1 MYSIHIGGLYMRK
14 MILFTIIMISF
25 LAFSGCKKEEIFIN
39 TDDITT
45 NTMLVKRDG
54 SIYATIVEDFDK
66 SYYNLTELNEFVAKE
81 VDEYN
86 QRIGSEEVTIEG
98 LELKN
103 NKVILIIKY
112 SKMAHYSAFNDM
124 PAAYFSASTENVA
137 LELPD
142 EYVSAKKDT
151 VVDKAK
157 AMKKGKNKVLVLYEP
172 YEIIVEGNI
181 KFYSNNVTLLEE
193 NKVSNNNDDMTVVIY
208 RP

>member
-1 MYSIHIGGLYMRK
+1 
-14 MILFTIIMISF
+14 
-25 LAFSGCKKEEIFIN
+25 
-39 TDDITT
+39 
-45 NTMLVKRDG
+45 
-54 SIYATIVEDFDK
+54 
-66 SYYNLTELNEFVAKE
+66 
-81 VDEYN
+81 
-86 QRIGSEEVTIEG
+86 
-98 LELKN
+98 
-103 NKVILIIKY
+103 
-112 SKMAHYSAFNDM
+112 MAHYSAFNDM